1 MLSIKE
7 IADKFDISKSTLYD
21 WKRDRPVIYDY
32 LASAD
37 EKYEKYREVNIFLET
52 YIKTA
57 DTKIFDFKEIEYIF
71 DLELHPKTVPEM
83 QNIELT
89 YINTSAKITKEN
101 TKFTLNIY
109 KKLEALNLI
118 EKYIFCNI
126 LSLLPPKVKAKKEEK
141 KELLTHY
148 FKEFLV

>member
-1 MLSIKE
+1 MGTME
-7 IADKFDISKSTLYD
+7 
-21 WKRDRPVIYDY
+21 VIRIPIGTMGTI
-32 LASAD
+32 
-37 EKYEKYREVNIFLET
+37 E
-52 YIKTA
+52 
-57 DTKIFDFKEIEYIF
+57 EIEYIF

-89 YINTSAKITKEN
+89 YINTSAKTTKEN

-109 KKLEALNLI
+109 KKLESLNLI

-126 LSLLPPKVKAKKEEK
+126 LSLLPPKIKAKKEEK
-141 KELLTHY
+141 KELLLHY